1 MVLFADTLNERRLK
15 ACSRNGPINFL
26 SPPVINSLSLPFFQF
41 YPCRRGR
48 IRILVQGSKRVFLFF
63 LQLRYFAESNTV
75 INSSSIDS
83 ERWNTTSRRGR
94 SLKRGEMKIYYL
106 FMSCILVSTDL
117 GEIKK

>member
-1 MVLFADTLNERRLK
+1 MRF
-15 ACSRNGPINFL
+15 
-26 SPPVINSLSLPFFQF
+26 PF
-41 YPCRRGR
+41 R
-48 IRILVQGSKRVFLFF
+48 
-63 LQLRYFAESNTV
+63 RYFAESNTV